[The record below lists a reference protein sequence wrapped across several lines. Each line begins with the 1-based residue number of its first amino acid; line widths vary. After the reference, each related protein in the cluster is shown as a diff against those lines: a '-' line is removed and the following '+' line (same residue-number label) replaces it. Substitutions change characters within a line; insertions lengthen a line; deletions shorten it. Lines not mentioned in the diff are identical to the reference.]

1 MNVDGG
7 LKLDDLMGIARRRAR
22 VAGFV
27 VLFCVLVAYWL
38 AMALPNVYQS
48 YATVLVEPQS
58 VDQELVRAGV
68 ASSDLND
75 RLHLMTAQILSRPRL
90 SAIIDEHGLYQEEQK
105 YLLREDIIDLLRE
118 RISVEPVVSDLE
130 QGAVRRGN
138 VEINEFRILFSDY
151 DPTVARD
158 VAQQLANDFIET
170 HIDSRVRVSQ
180 KSQEFIQ
187 SELER
192 LAERIGQVESQ
203 IAKVKNE
210 NSGRLP
216 EDLDANQRRM
226 ERVLGDLAVA
236 RRAHAEASSDQGF
249 YQSQV
254 ATAQFMSSPNDEASP
269 ARKLELLKLEL
280 AEFRSRGFTDKHP
293 DIIATEAE
301 IAAVEA
307 SLAEE
312 DAAGD
317 EAARPS
323 LLAQQAQAQ
332 ANRAGLRRN
341 AAQGEIDRLEELA
354 DEIQDRIAGTPAVA
368 EKLDALNREYE
379 HLFASFQDF
388 SNRHQEAQV
397 QAQLERRQLG
407 EQFRVLES
415 AFEAPSPSKPNRM
428 LIVALGL
435 FFGVGLGLGVAILLE
450 ATDAA
455 VYDSRD
461 LQTQLQLPV
470 LASIPRIWLEADRIE
485 LRRQRLRT
493 AGATLAVAAF
503 ALVGGAANYLWVNG
517 APRFVEAAFSGEEE
531 PVPPVSVGNEG

>member
-7 LKLDDLMGIARRRAR
+7 LKFDDLVGLVRRRAK

-27 VLFCVLVAYWL
+27 ALFCVLAAYWF
-38 AMALPNVYQS
+38 AMALPNVYTS

-68 ASSDLND
+68 ASSDLNE

-90 SAIIDEHGLYQEEQK
+90 SAIIDEHQLYRDESQ
-105 YLLREDIIDLLRE
+105 YLLRENIIDQLRE
-118 RISVEPVVSDLE
+118 RINVSPVVSDLE
-130 QGAVRRGN
+130 RGAARRAN
-138 VEINEFRILFSDY
+138 LEISEFRISFSDY
-151 DPTVARD
+151 DATVAMN
-158 VAQQLANDFIET
+158 VTQQLANDFIET
-170 HIDSRVRVSQ
+170 HIEGRVKVSQ

-192 LAERIGQVESQ
+192 LADRIQKVEGE

-226 ERVLGDLAVA
+226 ERVLGDLAIA

-254 ATAQFMSSPNDEASP
+254 ATAQFMSSPNDDASP

-293 DIIATEAE
+293 DVIATEAE
-301 IAAVEA
+301 IVAVEA
-307 SLAEE
+307 SLAESDPGE
-312 DAAGD
+312 DA
-317 EAARPS
+317 ERPS

-332 ANRAGLRRN
+332 ANRASLRRD
-341 AAQGEIDRLEELA
+341 AAQGEIDRLEALA
-354 DEIQDRIAGTPAVA
+354 DEVQDRIAGTPAVA
-368 EKLDALNREYE
+368 EQLDALNREYE
-379 HLFASFQDF
+379 HLFKSFQDF

-415 AFEAPSPSKPNRM
+415 AFEAPAPSKPNRA
-428 LIVALGL
+428 LIIVIGLVLGL
-435 FFGVGLGLGVAILLE
+435 GLGLGVAILLE
-450 ATDAA
+450 ATDGSVHDA
-455 VYDSRD
+455 RD

-470 LASIPRIWLEADRIE
+470 LASIPRIWLESDRID

-493 AGATLAVAAF
+493 AGATLAVVAF
-503 ALVGGAANYLWVNG
+503 AVVGGAANYLWVNG
-517 APRFVEAAFSGEEE
+517 APRFIESVLSGEEE
-531 PVPPVSVGNEG
+531 QTPPPVGAEG